1 MSLNEEKFFSILKKI
16 NCFERNPHVAVGV
29 SGGPDSIALVFL
41 VNKWIKLRNG
51 KLTAIIFD
59 HRIRDNSKNESF
71 EVRTILKNLNINSV
85 ILRAQRNNLTKK
97 NMSQA
102 RNNRLNGLINFCK
115 RKKILHLFLGHHYD
129 DNIETYLIRKINGSN
144 FEGLGSM
151 EELSYFN
158 QIQLLR
164 PLLKIQKKSILTFNK
179 KNNLVYL
186 NDPSNKD
193 LNYTRVKV
201 RNFLESENY
210 QKLIRYDFLA
220 IKKEMPFFRDMIWS
234 YFLDTLSYAASNKL
248 KININK
254 LLKLDKLIVERIIL
268 IGLKYFSLQNF
279 RVRSSKIAIFMDEI
293 KKSNFKNFNL
303 KSISIVKKDNFL
315 VFSKK

>member
-16 NCFERNPHVAVGV
+16 NCFETNPHVAVGV
-29 SGGPDSIALVFL
+29 SGGPDSIAIVFL

-158 QIQLLR
+158 QIQLLS
-164 PLLKIQKKSILTFNK
+164 PLLKIQKKSILAFNK

-210 QKLIRYDFLA
+210 QNLIRYDFLA
-220 IKKEMPFFRDMIWS
+220 IKKKCH
-234 YFLDTLSYAASNKL
+234 FL
-248 KININK
+248 
-254 LLKLDKLIVERIIL
+254 
-268 IGLKYFSLQNF
+268 
-279 RVRSSKIAIFMDEI
+279 EI
-293 KKSNFKNFNL
+293 
-303 KSISIVKKDNFL
+303 
-315 VFSKK
+315 

>member
-1 MSLNEEKFFSILKKI
+1 MSLNEEKFFSVLKKI
-16 NCFERNPHVAVGV
+16 NCFEKNPHVAVGV

-41 VNKWIKLRNG
+41 LNKWIKLKKG
-51 KLTAIIFD
+51 KLSALIFD
-59 HRIRDNSKNESF
+59 HRIRHNSKIESF
-71 EVRTILKNLNINSV
+71 QVRAILKSLNISSV
-85 ILRAQRNNLTKK
+85 ILRAQTHNLTKK
-97 NMSQA
+97 NMSEA

-129 DNIETYLIRKINGSN
+129 DNIETYLIRKVNGSN

-164 PLLKIQKKSILTFNK
+164 PFIKIPKKSILTFNK

-210 QKLIRYDFLA
+210 HELIRNDFLT
-220 IKKEMPFFRDMIWS
+220 IKKEMPFFRDMILT
-234 YFLDTLSYAASNKL
+234 YFLDTLSFVAFNKL

-254 LLKLDKLIVERIIL
+254 LLKLDILIIERIIL
-268 IGLKYFSLQNF
+268 ISLKYFSLQNF
-279 RVRSSKIAIFMDEI
+279 TVRSAKIAVFMAEI
-293 KKSNFKNFNL
+293 KKPNFKNFNL
-303 KSISIVKKDNFL
+303 KSISIEKKDNFL

>member
-16 NCFERNPHVAVGV
+16 NCFEKNPHVAVGV

-102 RNNRLNGLINFCK
+102 RNNRLSGLINFCK

-201 RNFLESENY
+201 RNFLESVNY

-220 IKKEMPFFRDMIWS
+220 IKNEMPFYRDMIWS

-248 KININK
+248 KIDINK

-279 RVRSSKIAIFMDEI
+279 RVRSAKIAIFIDEI

>member
-1 MSLNEEKFFSILKKI
+1 M
-16 NCFERNPHVAVGV
+16 
-29 SGGPDSIALVFL
+29 
-41 VNKWIKLRNG
+41 
-51 KLTAIIFD
+51 
-59 HRIRDNSKNESF
+59 
-71 EVRTILKNLNINSV
+71 
-85 ILRAQRNNLTKK
+85 
-97 NMSQA
+97 
-102 RNNRLNGLINFCK
+102 
-115 RKKILHLFLGHHYD
+115 
-129 DNIETYLIRKINGSN
+129 
-144 FEGLGSM
+144 
-151 EELSYFN
+151 
-158 QIQLLR
+158 
-164 PLLKIQKKSILTFNK
+164 
-179 KNNLVYL
+179 

-220 IKKEMPFFRDMIWS
+220 IKKEIPIYRDMIWS

-254 LLKLDKLIVERIIL
+254 LLKLDNLIVERIIL

-279 RVRSSKIAIFMDEI
+279 RVRSAKIAIFIDEI

>member
-1 MSLNEEKFFSILKKI
+1 MSLNEEKFFSVLKKI

-41 VNKWIKLRNG
+41 VNKWIKLKNG
-51 KLTAIIFD
+51 KLTALIFD
-59 HRIRDNSKNESF
+59 HRMRDNSKNESF
-71 EVRTILKNLNINSV
+71 EVKKILKNLNINSI

-102 RNNRLNGLINFCK
+102 RNNRFNGLTNFCK
-115 RKKILHLFLGHHYD
+115 RKRILHLFLGHHYD

-164 PLLKIQKKSILTFNK
+164 PLLKIPKKSILTFNK

-210 QKLIRYDFLA
+210 QELIRYDFLA
-220 IKKEMPFFRDMIWS
+220 IKKEMPFYRDMIWS
-234 YFLDTLSYAASNKL
+234 FFLDTLSYAASNKL
-248 KININK
+248 KIDINK
-254 LLKLDKLIVERIIL
+254 LLKLDNLIVERIIL

-279 RVRSSKIAIFMDEI
+279 RVRSTKIAIFIDEI

>member
-16 NCFERNPHVAVGV
+16 NCFEKNPHVAVGV

-71 EVRTILKNLNINSV
+71 EVRTILKNLNINSI

-115 RKKILHLFLGHHYD
+115 RKKILHLFLGHHFD

-151 EELSYFN
+151 EELSHFN

-164 PLLKIQKKSILTFNK
+164 PLLKIQKKSILSFNK

-186 NDPSNKD
+186 DDPSNKD

-201 RNFLESENY
+201 RNFLESKKYKE
-210 QKLIRYDFLA
+210 LIKNDFLA

-234 YFLDTLSYAASNKL
+234 YFLETLSYAASSKL
-248 KININK
+248 KINLNK
-254 LLKLDKLIVERIIL
+254 LLKLDKLIIERVIL
-268 IGLKYFSLQNF
+268 ISLKYFSLQNY
-279 RVRSSKIAIFMDEI
+279 RVRSSKIAIFMCEI

>member
-1 MSLNEEKFFSILKKI
+1 M
-16 NCFERNPHVAVGV
+16 
-29 SGGPDSIALVFL
+29 
-41 VNKWIKLRNG
+41 
-51 KLTAIIFD
+51 
-59 HRIRDNSKNESF
+59 
-71 EVRTILKNLNINSV
+71 
-85 ILRAQRNNLTKK
+85 
-97 NMSQA
+97 
-102 RNNRLNGLINFCK
+102 
-115 RKKILHLFLGHHYD
+115 
-129 DNIETYLIRKINGSN
+129 
-144 FEGLGSM
+144 
-151 EELSYFN
+151 
-158 QIQLLR
+158 
-164 PLLKIQKKSILTFNK
+164 
-179 KNNLVYL
+179 

-220 IKKEMPFFRDMIWS
+220 IKKEMPFYRDMIWS
-234 YFLDTLSYAASNKL
+234 YFLDTLSYATSNKL

-254 LLKLDKLIVERIIL
+254 LLKLDNLIVERIIL

-279 RVRSSKIAIFMDEI
+279 RVRSVKIAIFIDEI

>member
-16 NCFERNPHVAVGV
+16 NCFEKNPHVAVGV

-102 RNNRLNGLINFCK
+102 RNNRLSGLINFCK

-179 KNNLVYL
+179 KNKLVYL

-210 QKLIRYDFLA
+210 QKLIRYDFLV

-234 YFLDTLSYAASNKL
+234 YFLHTLSYAAADKL

-268 IGLKYFSLQNF
+268 ISLKYFSLQNF

>member
-1 MSLNEEKFFSILKKI
+1 MSLNEAKFFSTLKKI

-41 VNKWIKLRNG
+41 VNKWIKLKNG
-51 KLTAIIFD
+51 KLTALIFD

-102 RNNRLNGLINFCK
+102 RNNRLSGLINFCK

-179 KNNLVYL
+179 KNNLAYL

-220 IKKEMPFFRDMIWS
+220 IKKEMPFYRDMIWS
-234 YFLDTLSYAASNKL
+234 YFLDTLGYAASNKL
-248 KININK
+248 KIDINK

-279 RVRSSKIAIFMDEI
+279 RVRSAKIAILIDEI

>member
-1 MSLNEEKFFSILKKI
+1 MSLNEKKFFSILKKI
-16 NCFERNPHVAVGV
+16 NCFEENPHVAVGV

-158 QIQLLR
+158 QTQLLR
-164 PLLKIQKKSILTFNK
+164 PLLKIPKKSILTFNK

-210 QKLIRYDFLA
+210 KKLIRYDFLA

-234 YFLDTLSYAASNKL
+234 YFLDTLSYASSNKL
-248 KININK
+248 KLNINK

-268 IGLKYFSLQNF
+268 IGLKYFSMENF
-279 RVRSSKIAIFMDEI
+279 RVRSAKIGIFIDEI

>member
-16 NCFERNPHVAVGV
+16 NCFEKNPHVAVGV
-29 SGGPDSIALVFL
+29 SGGPDSIALIFL

-102 RNNRLNGLINFCK
+102 RNNRLSGLINFCK

-220 IKKEMPFFRDMIWS
+220 IKKEMPFYRDMIWS

-248 KININK
+248 KIDINK

-279 RVRSSKIAIFMDEI
+279 RVRSAKIAILIDEI